1 MIEIKLPFWLG
12 GEQLAKLARAARRYW
27 ERVEHWLRWP
37 LRQTDAETCAL
48 GVLDLLAWQ
57 RNIARFTGEPESL
70 YRLRVKYAYANAVD
84 AGSVAGFK
92 RILQRLGVGYVEIE
106 ERAPGRDWDV
116 ITLRLSDG
124 QLSANPELLRIILQ
138 MYGRTCR
145 RYEFELITPVT
156 LAVSVGTFDWDQHTL
171 TATLPNSLR
180 LTLRLA
186 EPHHDSQLFV
196 ARL

>member
-37 LRQTDAETCAL
+37 LRQIDAETCAL
-48 GVLDLLAWQ
+48 GVLNLLAWQ
-57 RNIARFTGEPESL
+57 RNIARFAGEPERL

-92 RILQRLGVGYVEIE
+92 RIMLRLGVGYVEIE

-116 ITLRLSDG
+116 IILRLSDN
-124 QLSANPELLRIILQ
+124 QLSDNPELLRIILQ

-145 RYEFELITPVT
+145 RYEFALITPVT
-156 LAVSVGTFDWDQHTL
+156 FDVRVGEFDWDQQTL
-171 TATLPNSLR
+171 TAILPNSLR
-180 LTLRLA
+180 LSLRLA
-186 EPHHDSQLFV
+186 EPNHDSQQLV